1 MYLRG
6 MNQSNLL
13 KANYKSSGIGKGGE
27 EKRKKKECIAR
38 ESKLNDKLKSVT
50 RDVIGRTWS
59 AEKMKN
65 QTNRTRARTYSL
77 DYYLKRRLALIDQ
90 RFRASFPYRVLF
102 ARFKSFESSLKGL
115 DRQRVRC
122 QQGFSFFLTQ
132 RLLCEWQTTQI
143 AKMIPLAFPSFLVS
157 YNKREGE

>member
-50 RDVIGRTWS
+50 RDVIGRT
-59 AEKMKN
+59 
-65 QTNRTRARTYSL
+65 
-77 DYYLKRRLALIDQ
+77 
-90 RFRASFPYRVLF
+90 
-102 ARFKSFESSLKGL
+102 
-115 DRQRVRC
+115 
-122 QQGFSFFLTQ
+122 
-132 RLLCEWQTTQI
+132 
-143 AKMIPLAFPSFLVS
+143 
-157 YNKREGE
+157 